1 MRKLI
6 VAGALV
12 LTLAGCGEYAGTVT
26 KLACKPRA
34 CTVTVKQ
41 DNGKVREHTLGGKDV
56 RDCYPGK
63 RYPDCAN

>member
-1 MRKLI
+1 VRKLI

-56 RDCYPGK
+56 
-63 RYPDCAN
+63 